1 MKRALIVALRE
12 VKAYFQDKGDLA
24 FSLLLPI
31 ITFALIY
38 GAFGGSGLFHGTA
51 YIVNQDINGI
61 YGQQLID
68 AVKKQDNLDLQLLS
82 FTDAESKLNRS
93 DVNLVFLIPADFS
106 ANLDK
111 GQPAEITIMQR
122 GNGGQEGQIV
132 ASIVNGLV
140 SEINQQFAVVDAVNQ
155 ALAGKNIPPAQ
166 ITVVATQFLA
176 QERQSPLVTVKDVS
190 IGVQPNTVKEF
201 LPGIVTMYVL
211 FAISIAA
218 AAIVDERRKGTLER
232 LITTRLTIGELFLGK
247 FMANVFR
254 GFIQT
259 FILLVLSYAVFQIF
273 TPLTFVASLFIALL
287 FATACSAIGLLL
299 ASLVKT
305 PDSATW
311 IGVFITM
318 GMTMLGGTFFAI
330 EKGSALYPFSKLSIN
345 GYANT
350 AFKTLI
356 NGGGISTLGVE
367 ISVLVGVTVVALIL
381 SRMFFKAVPQGK

>member
-1 MKRALIVALRE
+1 
-12 VKAYFQDKGDLA
+12 
-24 FSLLLPI
+24 
-31 ITFALIY
+31 
-38 GAFGGSGLFHGTA
+38 
-51 YIVNQDINGI
+51 
-61 YGQQLID
+61 
-68 AVKKQDNLDLQLLS
+68 
-82 FTDAESKLNRS
+82 
-93 DVNLVFLIPADFS
+93 
-106 ANLDK
+106 
-111 GQPAEITIMQR
+111 
-122 GNGGQEGQIV
+122 
-132 ASIVNGLV
+132 V

-367 ISVLVGVTVVALIL
+367 ISVLVGVTIVALIL
-381 SRMFFKAVPQGK
+381 SRLMFKAVPQGK

>member
-93 DVNLVFLIPADFS
+93 DVNMVFLIPADFS

-111 GQPAEITIMQR
+111 GQPTEITIMQR

-132 ASIVNGLV
+132 ASIVSGLV

-350 AFKTLI
+350 AFRTLI

-367 ISVLVGVTVVALIL
+367 ISVLVGVTIVALIL
-381 SRMFFKAVPQGK
+381 SRLMFKAVPQGK

>member
-82 FTDAESKLNRS
+82 FADAESKLNRS

-132 ASIVNGLV
+132 ASIVSGLV

-356 NGGGISTLGVE
+356 NGGSFSTLGVE
-367 ISVLVGVTVVALIL
+367 ISVLIGVTVVALIL
-381 SRMFFKAVPQGK
+381 SRVFFKAVPQGK

>member
-93 DVNLVFLIPADFS
+93 DVNMVFLIPADFS

-111 GQPAEITIMQR
+111 GQPTEITIMQR

-132 ASIVNGLV
+132 ASIVSGLV

-367 ISVLVGVTVVALIL
+367 ISVLVGVTIVALIL
-381 SRMFFKAVPQGK
+381 SRLMFKAVPQGK

>member
-367 ISVLVGVTVVALIL
+367 ISVLVGVTIVALIL
-381 SRMFFKAVPQGK
+381 SRLMFKAVPQGK

>member
-38 GAFGGSGLFHGTA
+38 GAFGGPGLFHGTA

-367 ISVLVGVTVVALIL
+367 ISVLVGVTIVALIL
-381 SRMFFKAVPQGK
+381 SRLMFKAVPQGK